1 MEEYEKQLALRLSQ
15 HPEHTPHPSGFPTDP
30 SLSFQTWYDVSC
42 GKRKNGRVYGVG
54 GLAKTIWQRDRSFRM
69 QIAYGEGSLT
79 QPSLTPDM
87 METVRSLAHS
97 KTACE
102 VEARN
107 AEIEELKK
115 RQREME
121 EEMRRKIREYE
132 ESMRIFQQFMQ

>member
-1 MEEYEKQLALRLSQ
+1 
-15 HPEHTPHPSGFPTDP
+15 
-30 SLSFQTWYDVSC
+30 
-42 GKRKNGRVYGVG
+42 
-54 GLAKTIWQRDRSFRM
+54 M
-69 QIAYGEGSLT
+69 QITDGEGSST

-97 KTACE
+97 EAARE

-121 EEMRRKIREYE
+121 EEMRRKTREYE
-132 ESMRIFQQFMQ
+132 ESMRTFQQFMQQFGGRDNQGQNDNEDSNTDEEN